1 MWRRWDLPASVEYAG
16 KTFEGLD
23 EDGPMG
29 YTCYYP
35 MGYTCYYPDEN
46 DPIIRRSYAR
56 RLDFVLFLS
65 NISGF
70 PLK

>member
-23 EDGPMG
+23 EDG
-29 YTCYYP
+29 P

-70 PLK
+70 SLK